1 MREAGCKL
9 KYLKVLA
16 FTFTLVA
23 GPGWAALPEVQ
34 EGDDLHADAQRA
46 AQEDLPILLAFAADY
61 CEYCAQLEEWFLVPM
76 LISGDYEDRILIRKV
91 RIDSSR
97 PLVDFDGTAIERDR
111 LASRYGV
118 QMVPTLV
125 FVDAQGRELTERMVG
140 LTTLDFY
147 GGYLEQSIDAA
158 VGQVRGGGVKP

>member
-16 FTFTLVA
+16 FSLLALA
-23 GPGWAALPEVQ
+23 GPGLAAPPQVE
-34 EGDDLHADAQRA
+34 EGENLHADAERA
-46 AQEDLPILLAFAADY
+46 ARHELPILLAFAADY
-61 CEYCAQLEEWFLVPM
+61 CDYCSQLEESFLVPM
-76 LISGDYEDRILIRKV
+76 LISGDYENRILIRKV

-97 PLVDFDGTAIERDR
+97 SLIDFDGATTDSDQ

-125 FVDAQGRELTERMVG
+125 FVDARGQELTERLVG

-147 GGYLEQSIDAA
+147 GGYLEQRIDSA
-158 VGQVRGGGVKP
+158 VGRVRGGASQ